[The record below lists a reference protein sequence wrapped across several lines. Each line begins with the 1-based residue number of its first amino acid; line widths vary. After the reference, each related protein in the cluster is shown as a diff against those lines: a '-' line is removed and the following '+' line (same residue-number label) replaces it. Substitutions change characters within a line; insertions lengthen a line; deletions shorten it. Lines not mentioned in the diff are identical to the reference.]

1 MKTTNLPQLLID
13 SRNGIYIP
21 HIFAMMVINGEL
33 KLSNRDECL
42 YDLGELGN
50 VENEFYWESWDNLLS
65 KVILTS
71 KIGEFRIEQIEGDLY
86 AIPMDITN
94 AEYCEYF
101 DIEMI

>member
-13 SRNGIYIP
+13 SKHGIYIP
-21 HIFAMMVINGEL
+21 QIFAMMVINGTL

-42 YDLGELGN
+42 FELGELGN
-50 VENEFYWESWDNLLS
+50 VDDECYWESWDKLLD

>member
-33 KLSNRDECL
+33 KISNRDECL

-50 VENEFYWESWDNLLS
+50 VENKFYWESWDNLLS
-65 KVILTS
+65 KAILTS
-71 KIGEFRIEQIEGDLY
+71 SVGEFKIEQIEGDLY
-86 AIPMDITN
+86 AIPTDMTI

-101 DIEMI
+101 DIELI